1 MQYILSS
8 LCKFH
13 FPSGAHVNS
22 QQPLHLLQVLTG
34 PRDPELAM
42 QLGHEIQPFRDAV
55 YNTPCTDCS
64 KNYVGKTQRKFI
76 TRKGKKSALADHVI
90 TTNQEMRPP
99 FSGLM
104 IIGTKG
110 RFSRPGR
117 LIAPKTQ
124 STVIF

>member
-1 MQYILSS
+1 MSIHSN
-8 LCKFH
+8 H
-13 FPSGAHVNS
+13 FISCRS
-22 QQPLHLLQVLTG
+22 LQVLAG

-55 YNTPCTDCS
+55 NNTPCTDCS
-64 KNYVGKTQRKFI
+64 KSYVGETQRKFI

-104 IIGTKG
+104 ITGTKG

-117 LIAPKTQ
+117 LIAPKTH
-124 STVIF
+124 STEIF